1 MTKTPP
7 RGQTKSLTAAQ
18 RLKMVF
24 DNSKWYYTLT
34 GNDLIFITA
43 YKVMRKDL
51 VFTNGAKYIST
62 DGKEIL
68 KFQSVLTKRI

>member
-1 MTKTPP
+1 MTKTPLHLT
-7 RGQTKSLTAAQ
+7 RGHTKGLTAAQ

-34 GNDLIFITA
+34 GNDLIFTTA

-51 VFTNGAKYIST
+51 VLTSGAKYIST
-62 DGKEIL
+62 D
-68 KFQSVLTKRI
+68 